1 MYYISCN
8 EKIIFCYK
16 CKSIR
21 LFYDEYLHS
30 YVIVIKR
37 SVRLVV
43 VEPEDGRTAE
53 ETVVHVD
60 LARVVVCVRVP
71 QAPDYIHPF
80 DPAQSDYIH
89 GFSKVYL

>member
-1 MYYISCN
+1 M
-8 EKIIFCYK
+8 
-16 CKSIR
+16 
-21 LFYDEYLHS
+21 HS
-30 YVIVIKR
+30 YVIVIKG

-71 QAPDYIHPF
+71 QAPDNIHLLLHLNLITF
-80 DPAQSDYIH
+80 MVLVRLICNI
-89 GFSKVYL
+89 L